1 MGRNLQGIKS
11 MQITSAT
18 FGVSHKGKTYCVDMT
33 VQDKSQNL
41 RRAVVTVNDQ
51 SGRAILHQSMAA
63 RQLIC
68 PETAKRAVR
77 LGIKQQAD
85 AKTAN

>member
-1 MGRNLQGIKS
+1 

-18 FGVSHKGKTYCVDMT
+18 FGVSHRGKTYCVDMT
-33 VQDKSQNL
+33 VQDKAENR
-41 RRAVVTVNDQ
+41 RRAIVTVNDQ
-51 SGRAILHQSMAA
+51 SGRAILHESMAA

-77 LGIKQQAD
+77 LGIKNQKD
-85 AKTAN
+85 AKTKD